1 MNYLMRSQD
10 IKYLFAYILPAS
22 GFLAVYARGGWS
34 YLAVLIAFGAIPL
47 LELISGTDHKNLSHE
62 EYITRSEVKLFDWLL
77 FLNIP
82 LLFTLL
88 ICTFYIVSTVPIA
101 RYELTGII
109 LSVGIIGG
117 SAGIN
122 VAHELGHK
130 PGIIH
135 QLGAKFLLCPCL
147 YMHFIIEHNRGHH
160 LYVSTPQDPA
170 TSRYGEVVYTFW
182 IRSVI
187 MSYLHAWKLEATRL
201 RKFNKS
207 IVSLNN
213 EMIKFTFFQF
223 LYLLIVYFVFGTL
236 ALKLAIAIGCVSF
249 LLLETINYIEHYG
262 LMRKLMPGGRYERVN
277 INHSWNSD
285 HIIGR
290 IMLYELTR
298 HSDHHYKASK
308 KYQVLES
315 YESSPQLPFG
325 YPTSMLIALVPP
337 LWFYLMN
344 PRLKL
349 LNLSH

>member
-1 MNYLMRSQD
+1 MRSQD

-22 GFLAVYARGGWS
+22 GFLAVYARGVWS

-47 LELISGTDHKNLSHE
+47 LELISGTDHKNLSNE
-62 EYITRSEVKLFDWLL
+62 EYLKRSEVKLFDWLL

-82 LLFTLL
+82 LFYTLL
-88 ICTFYIVSTVPIA
+88 LYTFYVVSSFPLA

-130 PGIIH
+130 PGVIY
-135 QLGAKFLLCPCL
+135 QLGAKILLCPCL

-170 TSRYGEVVYTFW
+170 TSRYGELVYTFW
-182 IRSVI
+182 LRSVI
-187 MSYLHAWKLEATRL
+187 MSYLHAWKLESIRL
-201 RKFNKS
+201 KRLDKS
-207 IVSLNN
+207 IFSFNN
-213 EMIKFTFFQF
+213 EMIRFTFIQF
-223 LYLLIVYFVFGTL
+223 IYLVFIFFAFGPLTL
-236 ALKLAIAIGCVSF
+236 FIAISIGCVAF

-262 LMRKLMPGGRYERVN
+262 LMRKLLPGGRYERVN
-277 INHSWNSD
+277 VNHSWNSD

-308 KYQVLES
+308 KYQTLES
-315 YESSPQLPFG
+315 YETSPQLPFG
-325 YPTSMLIALVPP
+325 YPTSMLIALIPP
-337 LWFYLMN
+337 LWFYIMN
-344 PRLKL
+344 PKVKQVE
-349 LNLSH
+349 LSN

>member
-1 MNYLMRSQD
+1 MKSQD

-22 GFLAVYARGGWS
+22 GFLAVYARGIWS
-34 YLAVLIAFGAIPL
+34 FLAVLIAFGAIPL
-47 LELISGTDHKNLSHE
+47 LELLSGTDHQNLSKE
-62 EYITRSEVKLFDWLL
+62 EYNKRSEIKLFDWLL

-82 LLFTLL
+82 ILWVLFLY
-88 ICTFYIVSTVPIA
+88 TFHIVSSIPLD
-101 RYELTGII
+101 RFELIGIV

-130 PGIIH
+130 SGLIH
-135 QLGAKFLLCPCL
+135 QLGAKLLLCPCL

-160 LYVSTPQDPA
+160 LFVSTPQDPA

-182 IRSVI
+182 FRSVI
-187 MSYLHAWKLEATRL
+187 MSYLHAWELESKRL
-201 RKFNKS
+201 RKLNES
-207 IVSLNN
+207 VIGLNN
-213 EMIKFTFFQF
+213 EMIRFTFIQF
-223 LYLLIVYFVFGTL
+223 LYLLLVYLLFGQF
-236 ALKLAIAIGCVSF
+236 ALFIAITIGCVSF

-262 LMRKLMPGGRYERVN
+262 LMRELLPDGRYERVN
-277 INHSWNSD
+277 VNHSWNSD

-315 YESSPQLPFG
+315 YDSSPQLPFG
-325 YPTSMLIALVPP
+325 YPSSMLIALIPP
-337 LWFYLMN
+337 LWFYIMN
-344 PRLKL
+344 PRVKQLTL
-349 LNLSH
+349 AN